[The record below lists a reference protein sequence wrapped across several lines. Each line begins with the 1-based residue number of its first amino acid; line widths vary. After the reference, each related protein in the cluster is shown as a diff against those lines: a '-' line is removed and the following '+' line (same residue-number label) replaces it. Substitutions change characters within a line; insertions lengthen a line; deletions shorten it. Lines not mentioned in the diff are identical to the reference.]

1 MLCSNYSFQL
11 HPDTRTTVSLG
22 VAGITTVA
30 LLATLVTLT
39 YFQHLPPF
47 THCIA
52 GGGSAASLLIG
63 SLVATCRRKNAQ
75 ISPSKELGTNV
86 PITLGLSAS
95 HEETANMIPVAAP
108 PIMDVLD
115 QVTYV
120 TVSPNANKCLPPSK
134 VWPFTT
140 AQFSFTLSVGNKQF
154 NYDLL
159 IIEFKEIEGKVHAY
173 FVHDEEIH
181 SIVVNEESGR
191 EYSKGG
197 LSWTSST
204 EKASP
209 RAAHLNEKIRLD
221 GYLSAFHA
229 WYRLGHL
236 LNENKAGWYFCTNS
250 AENNAIFE
258 VPGLQSVSYKD
269 SVVTFT
275 RDPSHPLIH
284 LNQIELLKK
293 SSLAIA
299 SKIGHQLDDPVWYY
313 AAKQPIL
320 SVTSEGNRVF
330 IQFEKTKNTVNDSF

>member
-30 LLATLVTLT
+30 LLVTLVTLT

-95 HEETANMIPVAAP
+95 HEETANMIPVAPP

-159 IIEFKEIEGKVHAY
+159 ITEFKEIEGKVHAC
-173 FVHDEEIH
+173 FVHNGKIH
-181 SIVVNEESGR
+181 SMVVNEESGR
-191 EYSKGG
+191 EYIKDSV
-197 LSWTSST
+197 SWTLST
-204 EKASP
+204 EKISP
-209 RAAHLNEKIRLD
+209 RATLLNAKIQLE

-236 LNENKAGWYFCTNS
+236 LNENKAGWFFFTNS
-250 AENNAIFE
+250 AETNAVFK
-258 VPGLQSVSYKD
+258 VPGLQSVSYKG

-275 RDPSHPLIH
+275 RNTSHPLIH
-284 LNQIELLKK
+284 LDQIELLKK
-293 SSLAIA
+293 SSHPTVL
-299 SKIGHQLDDPVWYY
+299 KIGDQLDNPVWHYD
-313 AAKQPIL
+313 AKQPIL
-320 SVTSEGNRVF
+320 SVTSEGDRVF